1 MLTKTPLSAIGG
13 LSEKA
18 ASVAEI
24 LKELANE
31 KRLLILCGLLEKG
44 EASVAEL
51 SEIAG
56 LGQSAMS
63 QHLARLRAMNMVKF
77 RRNGAAVYYAVADR
91 KLATLMKT
99 LKTLYC

>member
-1 MLTKTPLSAIGG
+1 MLNKTPSPLLKGLSA
-13 LSEKA
+13 KA
-18 ASVAEI
+18 AAVGDI

-51 SEIAG
+51 SEFAD

-63 QHLARLRAMNMVKF
+63 QHLARLRASNMVKF
-77 RRNGAAVYYAVADR
+77 RREGAVIYYAVADR
-91 KLATLMKT
+91 RIGTLMKT
-99 LKTLYC
+99 LKNLYC